1 MIVSDFAVNRSTT
14 IFVLLALIVIAG
26 FYSFNGLFGIL
37 GDGLPREAMP
47 EVEMSFVTVTTI
59 YPGVSP
65 GDIETLVTIPIERQL
80 TGIPGIKETVSTS
93 VEGVSAIMIEFEPN
107 VAIDEALQ
115 KVRDKIEMARSDLP
129 VEAEDSMVNEVNMSG
144 MPVMLVSLT
153 GNVGPY
159 ALTDLAEDLE
169 DKIEA
174 TPGVLEVD
182 ITGDVEREIQ
192 IVVDPGRVAEYGI
205 TLSDLVRLL
214 QLENVNTPGG
224 AMNLGQ
230 AKYFMRVP
238 GEFSTPEELSSLLV
252 RTGET
257 GIVYLRDIAE
267 IRDGFKEIR
276 TLSRVDG
283 LPAVTLSIKKR
294 SGESIITV
302 TESVNRVIARAQQD
316 LPKGIAITVT
326 MDMSSEI
333 SASVNELVNN
343 ILSGLVLVF
352 AIVFIFMGLANG
364 FFVALAIP
372 ISFLITFSAFSVMG
386 ITLNTMVLFSL
397 SLSLGM
403 LVDNGIVVVENIYRH
418 AQSGLSR
425 FEAAKKGAS
434 EVAMPVIASTVTTIA
449 AFSPLFFW
457 PSMMGKM
464 MQSLPQTITIILL
477 ASLFVGLVVNPALAS
492 VFMNVR
498 KPKEGGYH
506 YKNRHLVVRSYA
518 AMLKLAL
525 RWRLA
530 TITLAVTSLIVIIAI
545 YMADFRLIFLPVTEP
560 FSADIDVLAAEGTGL
575 ETTDKIVRKIESALL
590 PYRDEVQFII
600 ANVGRGGGG
609 RSMRS
614 MGSPSGSSHRGSV
627 TIHFFPYGEYETPPT
642 TVLEAIRPELE
653 TITGAE
659 IRIFKQ
665 THGPPVGPA
674 LNLEITGDDF
684 GVLSAVSHDIRRAIA
699 NVPGLVDLRD
709 NYDKGKPE
717 IRVNVDRAKA
727 WMMGLNTQTIGMTIR
742 AAVEGRKAGEYREAD
757 EEYDV
762 VVRFPTEYREDLAS
776 IQSLNL
782 MNIRGEA
789 IPFSTVA
796 SIEEGAGLG
805 TIKHIDR
812 KRTLTVSGNAE
823 GRPSTDI
830 TDDVALLLEDI
841 TLPAGYTVSFT
852 GEAEDM
858 NDAGNFLG
866 IAFVIGFF
874 LIAMVLI
881 TQFNS
886 ILQPLIILSSVI
898 LSLGGVFL
906 GLTIFNMPFGA
917 LMTGLGCIS
926 LMGIVVNNAI
936 VLIDFINQERLR
948 GTPTNEAIIRAGVI
962 RFRPVM
968 LTAITTILGLIP
980 MAVGISFD
988 FRRFQWA
995 VGGQSSQYW
1004 GSMAVAICFGL
1015 AFATILTL
1023 VVLPVLYS
1031 LFTRD
1036 SAKNGATAQNETLE
1050 MMSAATVTK

>member
-1 MIVSDFAVNRSTT
+1 MIVSDFAINRSTT
-14 IFVLLALIVIAG
+14 VFVLLGLIVTAG
-26 FYSFNGLFGIL
+26 LFSFNS
-37 GDGLPREAMP
+37 LPREAMP
-47 EVEMSFVTVTTI
+47 EVEMSFVTVITT
-59 YPGVSP
+59 YRGVAP
-65 GDIETLVTIPIERQL
+65 NDMETLITIPIERKL
-80 TGIPGIKETVSTS
+80 TGIPGIKETTSVS
-93 VEGVSAIMIEFEPN
+93 VEGVSAITIEFDSKVSIE
-107 VAIDEALQ
+107 DALQ
-115 KVRDKIEMARSDLP
+115 KVRDKVEMAKSDLP
-129 VEAEDSMVNEVNMSG
+129 EEADDSIINEVSMSG

-153 GNVGPY
+153 GNVGLSV
-159 ALTDLAEDLE
+159 LTDLAEDLE

-192 IVVDPGRVAEYGI
+192 IIVDPGRVAQYSI
-205 TLSDLVRLL
+205 TLNDLVSLL
-214 QLENVNTPGG
+214 LLENVNTPGG
-224 AMNLGQ
+224 AMDLGE
-230 AKYFMRVP
+230 AKYLMRVP
-238 GEFSTPEELSSLLV
+238 GEFSTPEELNSLV
-252 RTGET
+252 IRRGET
-257 GIVYLRDIAE
+257 GVIYLRDIAE
-267 IRDGFKEIR
+267 IRDGFKEVM

-283 LPAVTLSIKKR
+283 RPAVTLNIKKR

-302 TESVNRVIARAQQD
+302 TENVNRLIARAQQD
-316 LPKGIAITVT
+316 LPEGVEITVT
-326 MDMSSEI
+326 MDQSIEI
-333 SASVNELVNN
+333 SASVDELVNN

-352 AIVFIFMGLANG
+352 GIVFIFMGLSNG

-372 ISFLITFSAFSVMG
+372 ISFLITFTAFSLLG

-418 AQSGLSR
+418 AQSGLTR
-425 FEAAKKGAS
+425 FEAAKKGTA

-498 KPKEGGYH
+498 KAKKSGNLFTRERGIIH
-506 YKNRHLVVRSYA
+506 SYA
-518 AMLKLAL
+518 SVLKLAL

-530 TITLAVTSLIVIIAI
+530 TLTVAVTSLVVILAI
-545 YMADFRLIFLPVTEP
+545 YMADFRVIFLPETEP

-575 ETTDKIVRKIESALL
+575 KTTDEIVRKIEAALE
-590 PYRDEVQFII
+590 PYRDQVQFIV

-609 RSMRS
+609 GRSMRS
-614 MGSPSGSSHRGSV
+614 IGNPRGSSHRGSV
-627 TIHFFPYGEYETPPT
+627 TIHFLPYGEYETPPT
-642 TVLEAIRPELE
+642 VILEAIRPELE
-653 TITGAE
+653 TIAGAE
-659 IRIFKQ
+659 LRIIKQ
-665 THGPPVGPA
+665 MHSPPVGPA

-684 GVLSAVSHDIRRAIA
+684 GILSSSSDDIRRAIA

-709 NYDKGKPE
+709 DYDKGKPE
-717 IRVNVDRAKA
+717 IRVKVDRAKA
-727 WMMGLNTQTIGMTIR
+727 WIMGLSTQTIGLTIR
-742 AAVEGRKAGEYREAD
+742 AAVEGRKAGEYREGD

-762 VVRFPTEYREDLAS
+762 VVRFPREYREDLS
-776 IQSLNL
+776 NIQSMNL
-782 MNIRGEA
+782 MNIRGEP
-789 IPFSTVA
+789 IPFSAVA

-812 KRTLTVSGNAE
+812 KRTLTISGYAE
-823 GRPSTDI
+823 GRPGTEI
-830 TDDVALLLEDI
+830 TKDVARLLEDV
-841 TLPAGYTVSFT
+841 TLPSGYVVSFT

-858 NDAGNFLG
+858 NDTKNFLAL
-866 IAFVIGFF
+866 AFVIGFF

-906 GLTIFNMPFGA
+906 GLTLFNMPFGT

-936 VLIDFINQERLR
+936 VLIDFINQERR
-948 GTPTNEAIIRAGVI
+948 QGTPTNEAIVRAGII

-988 FRRFQWA
+988 FRRFEWV

-1015 AFATILTL
+1015 AFATLLTL

-1031 LFTRD
+1031 LCTR
-1036 SAKNGATAQNETLE
+1036 TPAQNEAAALDEPHKPVVLE
-1050 MMSAATVTK
+1050 PVTK